1 MSNTDS
7 FIDEVTEEVR
17 RDRLFVLL
25 KRYGW
30 LGGVAVALIVG
41 GTAWREYTNAQSRN
55 AAESLGDALIAAT
68 AIDDSAARAQELSQ
82 IPTDTAGSALLVRLS
97 EATALVDAGE
107 PEKAIALLEEV
118 ASNGDLA
125 LIYRHLASFK
135 ALTLQVGSLA
145 IEERRLRL
153 DALAQPGAP
162 LALLASEQIALLD
175 IESGDTAAALSRL
188 TAIAADAAVDQDQRE
203 RVLQLITA
211 LGGDASAL

>member
-82 IPTDTAGSALLVRLS
+82 IPTDTVGSALLVRLS

-188 TAIAADAAVDQDQRE
+188 TAIAADAAVDRDQRE

>member
-188 TAIAADAAVDQDQRE
+188 TAIAADAAVDRDQRE

>member
-107 PEKAIALLEEV
+107 PEKAITLLEEV

-211 LGGDASAL
+211 LGGDTSAL

>member
-107 PEKAIALLEEV
+107 PEKAITLLEEV

-145 IEERRLRL
+145 VEERRLRL

>member
-82 IPTDTAGSALLVRLS
+82 IPTDTAGSTLLVRLS